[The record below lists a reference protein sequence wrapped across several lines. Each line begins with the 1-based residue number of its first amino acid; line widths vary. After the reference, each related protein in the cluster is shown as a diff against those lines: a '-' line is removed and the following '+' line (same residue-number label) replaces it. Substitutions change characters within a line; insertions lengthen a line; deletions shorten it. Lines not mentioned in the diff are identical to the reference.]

1 MGTARSQEKKEG
13 LAFKKRR
20 DTSFFPLVS
29 NEGKHIQMEG
39 RELRGIQADVLD
51 VEVNWENSLEVGI

>member
-1 MGTARSQEKKEG
+1 MGTARSQEKKKG
-13 LAFKKRR
+13 LAFKKRG

-39 RELRGIQADVLD
+39 RELEEFKLM
-51 VEVNWENSLEVGI
+51 SLIWK

>member
-1 MGTARSQEKKEG
+1 MGTARAQEKKEG

>member
-20 DTSFFPLVS
+20 DISIFPLVS
-29 NEGKHIQMEG
+29 NEGKIS
-39 RELRGIQADVLD
+39 A
-51 VEVNWENSLEVGI
+51 WKAENLEDFKLMSLIWK